1 MNRRKL
7 LPVLRHIVSRP
18 TAPFH
23 EQAVAEAILGFLKDL
38 PHVTVRADKYGNL
51 VARYERAGP
60 RASPA
65 PLRYA
70 FAAHMDHPG
79 WVRVD
84 GHSFGPAV
92 HFPGEKHPKQ
102 FLGWVP
108 EAFLRNPGIRGYG
121 RFAMWDLPEFQLL
134 DDIIHARACDDLIGC
149 AVIVAMFMELE
160 EAGAEAV
167 CLGLFTRAEE
177 VGLVGAMKLASSG
190 LIPDDVTIISLET
203 SSELPPA
210 KIGSGP
216 IVRVGDK
223 SSIFDSAATAALSQ
237 IAADSHIPVQ
247 RCLMPGGTCEAT
259 AYQLAGFR
267 SAALCVALGNY
278 HNCGPGAQIAPEY
291 VSFSDVQ
298 ALVRLCARIAVNR
311 AKKNQAV
318 KSLKKCLKLN
328 AEKYKKCLRKSC
340 SRTATDG
347 CLN

>member
-23 EQAVAEAILGFLKDL
+23 EQAVAEAICGFLKEL
-38 PHVTVRADKYGNL
+38 PHVSVRADKHGNL
-51 VARYERAGP
+51 IATYERTSSQG
-60 RASPA
+60 SPA
-65 PLRYA
+65 PVRHA

-84 GHSFGPAV
+84 GQALGPAF
-92 HFPGEKHPKQ
+92 HFPREKHPMQ
-102 FLGWVP
+102 FLGGVP
-108 EAFLRNPGIRGYG
+108 EAYLANPRIRGYG
-121 RFAMWDLPEFQLL
+121 RFAMWDLPEFRLHEDL
-134 DDIIHARACDDLIGC
+134 IHARACDDLIGC

-160 EAGAEAV
+160 ESGTEGA

-177 VGLVGAMKLASSG
+177 VGFIGAMKLAASG
-190 LIPDDVTIISLET
+190 NVPEDVTIVSLET
-203 SSELPPA
+203 SAERPPA
-210 KIGSGP
+210 KIGAGP
-216 IVRVGDK
+216 ILRVGDK
-223 SSIFDSAATAALSQ
+223 SSIFDSAATATLSQ

-259 AYQLAGFR
+259 AYQLYGFR

-278 HNCGPGAQIAPEY
+278 HNCGPENEIAAEY

-298 ALVRLCARIAVNR
+298 GLVRLCTRIAVSR

-318 KSLKKCLKLN
+318 KSLKKRLKNN
-328 AEKYKKCLRKSC
+328 AEKYRKLLKKR
-340 SRTATDG
+340 A
-347 CLN
+347 

>member
-23 EQAVAEAILGFLKDL
+23 EQAVAEAILGFLKEL
-38 PHVTVRADKYGNL
+38 PHVSVRTDKHGNL
-51 VARYERAGP
+51 IARYERAG
-60 RASPA
+60 ANGGPA
-65 PLRYA
+65 PARHA

-84 GHSFGPAV
+84 DQALGPVARL
-92 HFPGEKHPKQ
+92 PGEKHPMQ
-102 FLGWVP
+102 FLGGVP
-108 EAFLRNPGIRGYG
+108 EAYLADPRVRGYG
-121 RFAMWDLPEFQLL
+121 RFAMWDLPEFRFRDGL
-134 DDIIHARACDDLIGC
+134 IHARACDDLVGC
-149 AVIVAMFMELE
+149 AVIVAMFIELE
-160 EAGAEAV
+160 ESAAEGS

-177 VGLVGAMKLASSG
+177 VGFIGAMKLASSG
-190 LIPDDVTIISLET
+190 LIPDDLTIISIET
-203 SSELPPA
+203 SSERPPA

-216 IVRVGDK
+216 ILRVGDR
-223 SSIFDSAATAALSQ
+223 SSIFDSAATATLAQ

-259 AYQLAGFR
+259 AYQLCGFR

-278 HNCGPGAQIAPEY
+278 HNCGTENQIAAEC

-298 ALVRLCARIAVNR
+298 GLVRLCARIAVSR

-318 KSLKKCLKLN
+318 KSLKKRLENN
-328 AEKYKKCLRKSC
+328 AEKYRKLLKKRP
-340 SRTATDG
+340 
-347 CLN
+347 